1 MGSGRKT
8 VLFALAANVA
18 IALVKLAGGLIGG
31 SSALLAEAVHS
42 LADTANQGLLLVSL
56 RLGDNPADAEH
67 PFGHGKERFF
77 WAFVV
82 SVSIFV
88 GGGLLSIGEGVLSLV
103 GEPGEVSFA
112 LTLGV
117 LLFSLLAE
125 GVALVRAI
133 RHLGTEARHAGK
145 PFLAFVRETKDPT
158 PKVVLFE
165 DSAAVVGVV
174 IALTGVTL
182 AHVTGSHIW
191 DGGAAVAIGVLLVV
205 TGFELGRDTKRLLIG
220 EAAAPE
226 ERQAL
231 REAIESHPHVA
242 ELVEL
247 LTMHVG
253 PASIL
258 VAARVHFRE
267 GIDSASLERLAD
279 ELGARMREQVPDV
292 TQVFLDPTPGRGRS
306 RGATAPAAPPTG

>member
-1 MGSGRKT
+1 M
-8 VLFALAANVA
+8 LFALGANVA

-56 RLGDNPADAEH
+56 KLGAKPADADH

-82 SVSIFV
+82 AVSIFV
-88 GGGLLSIGEGVLSLV
+88 GGGLLSIGEGILSLV
-103 GEPGEVSFA
+103 GGHGEVSFK

-117 LLFSLLAE
+117 LLFSLSAE
-125 GVALVRAI
+125 GVALFRAI
-133 RHLGTEARHAGK
+133 RHLRAEARRDGE
-145 PFLAFVRETKDPT
+145 PFLAFVRKTKNPT

-165 DSAAVVGVV
+165 DSAAVLGVL
-174 IALTGVTL
+174 IALVGVTL
-182 AHVTGSHIW
+182 AQVTGNHVW

-205 TGFELGRDTKRLLIG
+205 TGFELGRDTKGLLIG
-220 EAAAPE
+220 EAASRE

-231 REAIESHPHVA
+231 REAIESHPQVA
-242 ELVEL
+242 ELLEL
-247 LTMHVG
+247 LTMHLG
-253 PASIL
+253 PKAIL
-258 VAARVHFRE
+258 VAARVHFRA

-279 ELGARMREQVPDV
+279 ELNRRMRERVPAV
-292 TQVFLDPTPGRGRS
+292 TQVFLDPTPTS
-306 RGATAPAAPPTG
+306 SNTQSP

>member
-1 MGSGRKT
+1 M
-8 VLFALAANVA
+8 LFALGANVA

-56 RLGDNPADAEH
+56 KLGAKPADADH

-82 SVSIFV
+82 AVSIFV
-88 GGGLLSIGEGVLSLV
+88 GGGLLSIGEGILSLV
-103 GEPGEVSFA
+103 GGHGEVSFK

-117 LLFSLLAE
+117 LLFSLSAE
-125 GVALVRAI
+125 GVALFRAI
-133 RHLGTEARHAGK
+133 RHLRAEARRDGE
-145 PFLAFVRETKDPT
+145 PFLAFVRKTKNPT

-165 DSAAVVGVV
+165 DSAAVLGVL
-174 IALTGVTL
+174 IALVGVTL
-182 AHVTGSHIW
+182 AQVTGNHVW

-205 TGFELGRDTKRLLIG
+205 TGFELGRDTKGLLIG
-220 EAAAPE
+220 EAASRE

-231 REAIESHPHVA
+231 REAIESHPQVA
-242 ELVEL
+242 ELLEL
-247 LTMHVG
+247 LTMHLG
-253 PASIL
+253 PKAIL
-258 VAARVHFRE
+258 VAARVHFRA

-279 ELGARMREQVPDV
+279 ELNWRMRERVPAV
-292 TQVFLDPTPGRGRS
+292 TQVFLDPTPTS
-306 RGATAPAAPPTG
+306 SNTQSP